1 MSEHSITSIIE
12 LIRTIARYSS
22 LNDNQETKSRI
33 ENECIR
39 FINSIAD
46 QDSILQKLEKP
57 FNLRSTRDS
66 VMQKTLLML
75 ACMKEMY
82 ELASVIY
89 DTGYSNL
96 YFRDETQKSA
106 LDILNLRI
114 YIYYGNER
122 TGINPVYTK
131 IYQKLMTYHILG
143 LINSRLSRNEEIKFI
158 DDYVIPICGARDSYD
173 ENDRE
178 MAQNIFESL
187 SSLREL
193 RGVNLLQLC
202 EPRETDARVV
212 AVRRHVSVT
221 PVTTFTRG
229 NSRQA
234 EQAETRVVPFV
245 TRGTAEEN
253 FVTWRE
259 REEDRINKR
268 NRTDDRDQTGGS
280 KKRKKTKS
288 KPKKIKNKKQKI
300 KNKTKRKGIF

>member
-1 MSEHSITSIIE
+1 
-12 LIRTIARYSS
+12 

-46 QDSILQKLEKP
+46 QDSILQKLEQP
-57 FNLRSTRDS
+57 FKINAGGERS
-66 VMQKTLLML
+66 MKITLLML

-89 DTGYSNL
+89 DTGYSNH
-96 YFRDETQKSA
+96 YFRDETHKSA

-173 ENDRE
+173 EKDRE

-187 SSLREL
+187 TSVREL
-193 RGVNLLQLC
+193 IGVDLLKLC

-212 AVRRHVSVT
+212 TVRRDVSVT

-234 EQAETRVVPFV
+234 EQAETRVVPV
-245 TRGTAEEN
+245 ILRGEDVEN

-259 REEDRINKR
+259 RIEDRLSKR

-288 KPKKIKNKKQKI
+288 KPKKIKNKNQKI

>member
-12 LIRTIARYSS
+12 LRNAILSYNNLT
-22 LNDNQETKSRI
+22 DDQETKSRI

-46 QDSILQKLEKP
+46 QDSILQKIEQP
-57 FNLRSTRDS
+57 FKINAGGERS
-66 VMQKTLLML
+66 MKITLLML

-89 DTGYSNL
+89 DTGYSNT
-96 YFRDETQKSA
+96 YFRDDVLNSA
-106 LDILNLRI
+106 LDVLDMRI
-114 YIYYGNER
+114 MIYYNER

-131 IYQKLMTYHILG
+131 IYQNLMTYHILG

-158 DDYVIPICGARDSYD
+158 DDYVIPICAARNSVD
-173 ENDRE
+173 EKDRE

-187 SSLREL
+187 TSVREL
-193 RGVNLLQLC
+193 RGVDLLKLC
-202 EPRETDARVV
+202 APRETDARVFTV
-212 AVRRHVSVT
+212 HRDVSVT

-234 EQAETRVVPFV
+234 EQAETRVVPV
-245 TRGTAEEN
+245 IPRGEDVDN

-268 NRTDDRDQTGGS
+268 NRTDDPDQTGGS
-280 KKRKKTKS
+280 KKRKKTNS
-288 KPKKIKNKKQKI
+288 KTKKTKNKKQKI
-300 KNKTKRKGIF
+300 KNKTKRKGRF